1 MTGNYYN
8 EQQPEY
14 YESQPTSTQSSFGE
28 RPFQRRSVD
37 DNSNYWSNN
46 KEYSTPNYSRQD
58 MTWNNQQQ
66 QAYRQSKFN
75 RDPQW
80 PKRQNNYG
88 GGVGKQE
95 NYYYSD
101 SQSRFGR
108 KGAGGGGQ
116 QGIDD
121 HGKQQYT
128 EDFHRGSSSSTLSLQ
143 QGYGKEI
150 LERQQQQEPY
160 YDAKDFRQRSS
171 SSTLSSQRFAS
182 RIWKRESRMATTTRA
197 IL

>member
-8 EQQPEY
+8 QQQPEY

-28 RPFQRRSVD
+28 RPFQRSVD

-80 PKRQNNYG
+80 PQRQTFNYG
-88 GGVGKQE
+88 GGGGQQKE
-95 NYYYSD
+95 SYYHGDS
-101 SQSRFGR
+101 SQSRFGG
-108 KGAGGGGQ
+108 KGAGGGGGRQ
-116 QGIDD
+116 GGIDD
-121 HGKQQYT
+121 DGEQSIFLFY
-128 EDFHRGSSSSTLSLQ
+128 FV
-143 QGYGKEI
+143 
-150 LERQQQQEPY
+150 
-160 YDAKDFRQRSS
+160 
-171 SSTLSSQRFAS
+171 FAT
-182 RIWKRESRMATTTRA
+182 RIWKRDSRTATTKRA
-197 IL
+197 ILL